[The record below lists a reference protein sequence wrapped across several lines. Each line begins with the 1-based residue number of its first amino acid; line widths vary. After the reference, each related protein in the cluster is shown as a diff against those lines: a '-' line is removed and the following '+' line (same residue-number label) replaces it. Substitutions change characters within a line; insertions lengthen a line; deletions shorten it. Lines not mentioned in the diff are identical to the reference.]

1 MTDSVDLVSGMQHS
15 DLVIQIATLF
25 FFFFSYRL
33 SQNVEQDS
41 LRSRSLPVI
50 CLIHSCVCVCS
61 FQALDLSLLPHLSS
75 LVTPSL
81 SLISVSLFLFC
92 K

>member
-25 FFFFSYRL
+25 FVSYRL
-33 SQNVEQDS
+33 SQNVEQAS

-50 CLIHSCVCVCS
+50 CLIHSCVSVCS

-75 LVTPSL
+75 LVTLSL